1 MHRPCRIRGRVC
13 CSFAMC
19 AVYWRQQYRK
29 GAAAMRESATKK
41 VLAESLKELMLR
53 RDFADIT
60 VTDLCAAAEINR
72 RTFYRHFTDKYQLVT
87 WIYDKGFQKAIG
99 DDEPGLYDL
108 FGRVC
113 TYLYADRAF
122 YARALTFTGQNSFH
136 DFLCARLRPYLQADF
151 SDLFSDPQNEAFMSG
166 KMSDVGHGY
175 YSKLAQPA
183 GLPAAGGVC
192 ALGAAPVEGYHG
204 PVEGARRCVG
214 AHIRPQKRISEAK
227 SHETAVPWLSLWRN
241 LFYAEHT
248 PSFGSGQ
255 AQRALFDLSRYLF
268 SRCATVSARF
278 RSRSFGRACL
288 PFI

>member
-1 MHRPCRIRGRVC
+1 
-13 CSFAMC
+13 
-19 AVYWRQQYRK
+19 
-29 GAAAMRESATKK
+29 MRESATKK

-53 RDFADIT
+53 RDFTDIT

-99 DDEPGLYDL
+99 DDEPGLFDL

-151 SDLFSDPQNEAFMSG
+151 SDLFPDSQTEAFMSG
-166 KMSDVGHGY
+166 KMSDVVMDIIQNW
-175 YSKLAQPA
+175 AQPA

-192 ALGAAPVEGYHG
+192 PMGAAPVEGHHG
-204 PVEGARRCVG
+204 AVEGARRCVG
-214 AHIRPQKRISEAK
+214 AHIGPQKCISEAK
-227 SHETAVPWLSLWRN
+227 SHETAVPWLSLV
-241 LFYAEHT
+241 
-248 PSFGSGQ
+248 
-255 AQRALFDLSRYLF
+255 AQFVL
-268 SRCATVSARF
+268 C
-278 RSRSFGRACL
+278 
-288 PFI
+288 